1 MFALGVLPAVAAYF
15 IRASLHEPD
24 VFVEKSKGRPKQS
37 ALHLLV
43 KDGETAKLS
52 LGMVILCS
60 VQNFGYYGVMIW
72 LPNYLSTRFGFA
84 LTQSAMWTCVT
95 LAGMALGIFMFGHI
109 ADRIGRRPAFLAYM
123 SGAAVMVLVY
133 SRMTDPIQLL
143 VTGAVMGFFVNG
155 MLGGYGALISELYPT
170 AARATAQNV
179 LFNIGRGVGGFGPV
193 VVGAIATAYSFETA
207 IALLAA
213 LYAIDLLAMWFLI
226 PERRGAQLT

>member
-1 MFALGVLPAVAAYF
+1 
-15 IRASLHEPD
+15 
-24 VFVEKSKGRPKQS
+24 
-37 ALHLLV
+37 
-43 KDGETAKLS
+43 
-52 LGMVILCS
+52 
-60 VQNFGYYGVMIW
+60 
-72 LPNYLSTRFGFA
+72 
-84 LTQSAMWTCVT
+84 
-95 LAGMALGIFMFGHI
+95 
-109 ADRIGRRPAFLAYM
+109 
-123 SGAAVMVLVY
+123 
-133 SRMTDPIQLL
+133 
-143 VTGAVMGFFVNG
+143 MGFFVNG